1 VKAKRIHFVLV
12 RLLFVVFV
20 LSASASNS
28 RPAAR
33 LTGVV
38 VDQTG
43 AVIPGTSVTLLST
56 DRAREAKT
64 DERGQFEFANLP
76 PGLFDLKAEHL
87 GFKVRAIENI
97 RVEADLD
104 QYLSVTL
111 DVASVGSCN
120 DVGEPKINY
129 EMRTGTV
136 NLIGDIADL
145 WDGPLEGSTVTITN
159 LKSRKTL
166 VVSTA
171 KNGQFQT
178 ADLEPGKY
186 SLKASHDGYEELS
199 KFTFWVTDNNL
210 TRLGPVYIVKK
221 YESRVWLCL

>member
-1 VKAKRIHFVLV
+1 MINVRDNELLMRCSCWSSSHIAWLIHE
-12 RLLFVVFV
+12 
-20 LSASASNS
+20 
-28 RPAAR
+28 P
-33 LTGVV
+33 T
-38 VDQTG
+38 
-43 AVIPGTSVTLLST
+43 
-56 DRAREAKT
+56 E
-64 DERGQFEFANLP
+64 ERGNNLK
-76 PGLFDLKAEHL
+76 GID
-87 GFKVRAIENI
+87 
-97 RVEADLD
+97 DD
-104 QYLSVTL
+104 WYLSVTL
-111 DVASVGSCN
+111 DGGSVGSCN